1 MFFFC
6 KNDKET
12 IDHLFWHCEVIQL
25 FIEQLKPLMS
35 NYIFHPTK
43 QTLLLGD
50 IDDMERNLLYLE
62 INFFIYHCKR
72 KTLPL
77 SVGHFIAV
85 LKHKLSIYTYNY
97 TDVTDD
103 SLPCALKLIK
113 DIVTV

>member
-12 IDHLFWHCEVIQL
+12 TDHLFWHCEVIQL
-25 FIEQLKPLMS
+25 FIEQLKPLLLNS
-35 NYIFHPTK
+35 IFHPTK

-62 INFFIYHCKR
+62 IKTVIYHCKR

-77 SVGHFIAV
+77 SVSHFIAV
-85 LKHKLSIYTYNY
+85 LKHKLSIYT
-97 TDVTDD
+97 
-103 SLPCALKLIK
+103 
-113 DIVTV
+113 